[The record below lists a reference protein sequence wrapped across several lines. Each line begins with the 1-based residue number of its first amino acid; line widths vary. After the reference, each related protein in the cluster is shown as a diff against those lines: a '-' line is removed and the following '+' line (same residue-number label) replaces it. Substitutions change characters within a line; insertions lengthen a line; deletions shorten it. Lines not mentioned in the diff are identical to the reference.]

1 MHTQAGCSF
10 EEQSIKMAG
19 VISQPHDEDMCT
31 KLVHEAT
38 NLLSDGIES
47 VEDFLKLTIP
57 NV

>member
-1 MHTQAGCSF
+1 
-10 EEQSIKMAG
+10 MAG

-47 VEDFLKLTIP
+47 VEDFLKLTVP
-57 NV
+57 NVWSIFKL